1 MEPERWRRVEELYN
15 RALELDP
22 GRRGKWL
29 EDSCGDDAALRGE
42 VESLLAHDQ
51 KAEAGHFIESPAL
64 EILGK
69 RFANE
74 LETAAGEAKLI
85 GSTVSH
91 YRVLEKLGGG
101 GMGVVYK
108 AEDTRLHRFV
118 ALKFLPEHVA
128 TDPQWLS
135 RFRREAQAA
144 SALNHPNIC
153 TVHDIGEHEGNAFIV
168 MEFLD
173 GATLKR
179 LIAAEPLETARI
191 LDVGIQVADALD
203 TAHSTGII
211 HRDIKPANI
220 FVTGRGLAK
229 ILDFGLAKLLGRPE
243 ALEDTETVISTPAS
257 QGVGEKLGSGPL
269 LTNPGMA
276 MGTVAYMSPEQVSC
290 RELDARTDL
299 FSFGA
304 VLYEMCTGVL
314 PFPGD
319 TKDALFD
326 SILNQAPLPPTGVNP
341 GAPAKL
347 GEIIHKALEKD
358 RDVRYQSAAALGAD
372 LKRLKGEMDS
382 QPDYQSLLAKSPN
395 VPESNRRRQKVF
407 YLFALASVLLVLGFG
422 WARWQS
428 RKYAMHPI
436 VTERQLTHNT
446 PERRVLHAEI
456 SPDGKRLAFVDTK
469 GIHVSFVETGD
480 LRDIPIPPEFE
491 GKIWSLSWFPNGDE
505 LLLKALDVKVGG
517 YTLLSIPI
525 VGGPVQKMQTVDRH
539 AVVSPDGLLIAYV
552 SLDAREIWVMG
563 SRGENPK
570 KLIGGGIYAALAWS
584 PTGQRLAFIKQ
595 NEILD
600 DGFGGSIETL
610 LPKGGSPTAVVSDY
624 RLLAA
629 DSTGTV
635 LVWARDGRLIFDR
648 RDRPGSMDGN
658 LWGIITDPQSGKPS
672 GEPAKITN
680 WYGIIPEATSVT
692 KDGKRLAVDKYHLRA
707 DVYYGE
713 LKEKGKRLGPPTR
726 LTWSDSMDSPRAWIG
741 ASTAIL
747 FESNRTGQLQ
757 LFRQDLGQE
766 SAKRL
771 SVGPDN
777 EEGARLTP
785 DGVWVLY
792 ETKARVGEA
801 PPSSVRFMRRPTAG
815 GPPAQ
820 ILEATL
826 QSKSGFDC
834 SSHPGGSCVF
844 SRVEQG
850 SLTFYAFDPIKGLGP
865 ALARTKG
872 SVSPNGWSISPDG
885 TTIAALVPGGALIL
899 DLRSGAQRIVPIRYP
914 SEVRWA
920 DEGDALYA
928 AGYPIDRV
936 ELDGKTSVLLNRGRN
951 QFLGSVVPSPDG
963 RYLAFAQQSF
973 ENNVWLLED
982 F

>member
-1 MEPERWRRVEELYN
+1 MEPERWRRVEDLYH

-22 GRRGKWL
+22 GRRGEWL
-29 EDSCGDDAALRGE
+29 EDSCGADSVLRGE
-42 VESLLAHDQ
+42 VESLLAHNQ
-51 KAEAGHFIESPAL
+51 EAEAGHFIESPAL
-64 EILGK
+64 EVLGK
-69 RFANE
+69 QVAKE
-74 LETAAGEAKLI
+74 LATTGGEARLI
-85 GSTVSH
+85 GSAVSH
-91 YRVLEKLGGG
+91 YAVLEKLGGG

-118 ALKFLPEHVA
+118 ALKFLPDNFA

-153 TVHDIGEHEGNAFIV
+153 TVYDIGEHEGNAFIV

-173 GATLKR
+173 GAALKHV
-179 LIAAEPLETARI
+179 IAGKPLETGRI
-191 LDVGIQVADALD
+191 LDLGIQIADALD

-220 FVTGRGLAK
+220 FVTSRGLAK
-229 ILDFGLAKLLGRPE
+229 VLDFGLAKLPGRPE
-243 ALEDTETVISTPAS
+243 GSVIFGPSRP
-257 QGVGEKLGSGPL
+257 GGGENVGFGPL
-269 LTNPGMA
+269 LTSPGLA

-290 RELDARTDL
+290 TELDARTDL
-299 FSFGA
+299 FSFGV

-314 PFPGD
+314 PFRGD

-326 SILNQAPLPPTGVNP
+326 SILNQAPLPPTSVIP

-372 LKRLKGEMDS
+372 LTRLKGEMDS
-382 QPDYQSLLAKSPN
+382 QPDYQSLFARSPN

-446 PERRVLHAEI
+446 PEKRVLHAEI

-469 GIHVSFVETGD
+469 GIHVSLVETGD
-480 LRDIPIPPEFE
+480 LRDITIPPEFE
-491 GKIWSLSWFPNGDE
+491 GKIWSLSWFPNGEE

-570 KLIGGGIYAALAWS
+570 KLTGGGIYAALAWS

-610 LPKGGSPTAVVSDY
+610 LPKGGSPTTVVSDY
-624 RLLAA
+624 RL
-629 DSTGTV
+629 
-635 LVWARDGRLIFDR
+635 
-648 RDRPGSMDGN
+648 
-658 LWGIITDPQSGKPS
+658 
-672 GEPAKITN
+672 
-680 WYGIIPEATSVT
+680 
-692 KDGKRLAVDKYHLRA
+692 
-707 DVYYGE
+707 
-713 LKEKGKRLGPPTR
+713 
-726 LTWSDSMDSPRAWIG
+726 
-741 ASTAIL
+741 
-747 FESNRTGQLQ
+747 
-757 LFRQDLGQE
+757 
-766 SAKRL
+766 
-771 SVGPDN
+771 
-777 EEGARLTP
+777 
-785 DGVWVLY
+785 
-792 ETKARVGEA
+792 
-801 PPSSVRFMRRPTAG
+801 
-815 GPPAQ
+815 
-820 ILEATL
+820 
-826 QSKSGFDC
+826 
-834 SSHPGGSCVF
+834 
-844 SRVEQG
+844 
-850 SLTFYAFDPIKGLGP
+850 
-865 ALARTKG
+865 
-872 SVSPNGWSISPDG
+872 
-885 TTIAALVPGGALIL
+885 
-899 DLRSGAQRIVPIRYP
+899 
-914 SEVRWA
+914 
-920 DEGDALYA
+920 
-928 AGYPIDRV
+928 
-936 ELDGKTSVLLNRGRN
+936 
-951 QFLGSVVPSPDG
+951 
-963 RYLAFAQQSF
+963 
-973 ENNVWLLED
+973 
-982 F
+982 